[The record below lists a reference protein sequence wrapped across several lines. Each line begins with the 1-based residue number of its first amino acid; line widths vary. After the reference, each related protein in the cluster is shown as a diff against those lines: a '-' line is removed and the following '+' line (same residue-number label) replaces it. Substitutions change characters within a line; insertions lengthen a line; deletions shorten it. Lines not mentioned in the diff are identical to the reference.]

1 MQQLIQT
8 EMKVRQRFKAT
19 GTHAIANAERSQGE
33 HTIRS
38 VPETSICRTGG
49 GSGSSATTRSPE
61 KQALADD
68 SGSVDGKWVW
78 SGASGGSG
86 GGGESGKKGLRHEL
100 RVQMNIERK
109 RARLFEDIQTLP
121 YT

>member
-1 MQQLIQT
+1 M
-8 EMKVRQRFKAT
+8 F
-19 GTHAIANAERSQGE
+19 
-33 HTIRS
+33 
-38 VPETSICRTGG
+38 
-49 GSGSSATTRSPE
+49 TRSPE

-68 SGSVDGKWVW
+68 SGSVDGKGAW
-78 SGASGGSG
+78 SGAGGGNVGGSSVG
-86 GGGESGKKGLRHEL
+86 GGGSGKKGLRHEL